1 MRNNKLK
8 NINTNRE
15 LQVVLIALEK
25 RWDNACSIKD
35 SRRRYKEIIRLRGE
49 IKMLLDESRRMSQ
62 SANFCD
68 KDKSFVRKAFRAIA
82 SWFSGMEKKHKDV

>member
-15 LQVVLIALEK
+15 LQVMLLALEK

-35 SRRRYKEIIRLRGE
+35 PRKRYKEIIRLRGE
-49 IKMLLDESRRMSQ
+49 IRMLLAEFKRMKKSTN
-62 SANFCD
+62 SYD
-68 KDKSFVRKAFRAIA
+68 KDKCFISKAFRTIA
-82 SWFSGMEKKHKDV
+82 SWFSKMERKHKDA

>member
-15 LQVVLIALEK
+15 LQVALLTLEK
-25 RWDNACSIKD
+25 RWDAACSIKD

-49 IKMLLDESRRMSQ
+49 IKMLLDESKRMKQ
-62 SANFCD
+62 STNSYD
-68 KDKSFVRKAFRAIA
+68 KDKSFIDKAFRIIA
-82 SWFSGMEKKHKDV
+82 GWFAKMERKHKDV

>member
-35 SRRRYKEIIRLRGE
+35 PRRRYKEIIRLRGE
-49 IKMLLDESRRMSQ
+49 IRMLLDETRRMKQ
-62 SANFCD
+62 SANSCD
-68 KDKSFVRKAFRAIA
+68 KDKGFINKAFRTIA
-82 SWFSGMEKKHKDV
+82 SWFSGMEKKSKDV